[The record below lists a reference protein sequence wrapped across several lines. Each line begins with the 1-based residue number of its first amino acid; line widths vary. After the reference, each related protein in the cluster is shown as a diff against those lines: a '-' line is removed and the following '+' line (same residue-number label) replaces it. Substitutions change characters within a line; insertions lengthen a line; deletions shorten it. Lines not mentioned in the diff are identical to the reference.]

1 MKEFYIT
8 DDGIQLHAKLDMPE
22 EKEKCPLVIVF
33 HGLTGNME
41 ERHITAVSNAMNE
54 IGFATLRVELYG
66 HGKSG
71 GAFEQHNLM
80 KWINNAMTV
89 TDYAKTL
96 DFVTDLYIC
105 GHSQGGLLTMLA
117 TGFRMCKIKQFPVA
131 DMIPAMVLIFP
142 IAIFWNDCVTP
153 AVNMLAGMVH

>member
-1 MKEFYIT
+1 MKEFYIA
-8 DDGIQLHAKLDMPE
+8 DDGIQLHAKLDVPE
-22 EKEKCPLVIVF
+22 KKEKCPLVIVF

-41 ERHITAVSNAMNE
+41 ERHITAVSSAMNE

-105 GHSQGGLLTMLA
+105 GHSQGGLLTIAGDIGIAALKSSA
-117 TGFRMCKIKQFPVA
+117 R
-131 DMIPAMVLIFP
+131 IPAASIVSSPPWECPQI
-142 IAIFWNDCVTP
+142 
-153 AVNMLAGMVH
+153 

>member
-22 EKEKCPLVIVF
+22 E
-33 HGLTGNME
+33 
-41 ERHITAVSNAMNE
+41 RHITAVSSAMNE

-89 TDYAKTL
+89 TDYAKLL
-96 DFVTDLYIC
+96 DSVTDL
-105 GHSQGGLLTMLA
+105 
-117 TGFRMCKIKQFPVA
+117 
-131 DMIPAMVLIFP
+131 
-142 IAIFWNDCVTP
+142 
-153 AVNMLAGMVH
+153 